1 MRGNSGKPTTSHAI
15 YGYKKDPEDKHHWL
29 IDEEAAAVV
38 RRIFRLSVEGY
49 GPQEIARIL
58 MNDKIERP
66 SCYLARRG
74 QGTMKTSADLSKPYD
89 WNCSTVR
96 LIIEKPEYMGHTVN
110 FRSHKESYKDKYAIA
125 RPPEEWKVFE
135 NTHEAIV
142 DPETWALA
150 QRVRETVR
158 RTDSTGVANPL
169 TGLVYCADCG
179 AKMYNH
185 RHVSRAIKAGKGP
198 DPVSGLYPYDC
209 FNCSTYMLSV
219 HRTNIECTAHHIS
232 TKALRTLLLDTIR
245 AVSTYAIS
253 NEADFLEKVRAASQI
268 QQKEAAKE
276 MQRKLKR
283 DRKRSAEL
291 DHLIKRLYESLV
303 KEQITEKRFELLSAE
318 YEREQ
323 EELSGA
329 IEKAQS
335 ELDAFH
341 EDTVRADSFL
351 EIARR
356 YTDFSELTAPMIFEF
371 VDKIIVH
378 APEKIDGER
387 SQEVEI
393 FLKFIG
399 RFDVPMPEPTPEEL
413 AQQEKL
419 RRRRARDR
427 EKLRRWREKV
437 RQEKAAAEAEGSAMD
452 TGTKE

>member
-1 MRGNSGKPTTSHAI
+1 M
-15 YGYKKDPEDKHHWL
+15 
-29 IDEEAAAVV
+29 
-38 RRIFRLSVEGY
+38 
-49 GPQEIARIL
+49 
-58 MNDKIERP
+58 
-66 SCYLARRG
+66 
-74 QGTMKTSADLSKPYD
+74 
-89 WNCSTVR
+89 
-96 LIIEKPEYMGHTVN
+96 
-110 FRSHKESYKDKYAIA
+110 
-125 RPPEEWKVFE
+125 
-135 NTHEAIV
+135 
-142 DPETWALA
+142 
-150 QRVRETVR
+150 
-158 RTDSTGVANPL
+158 
-169 TGLVYCADCG
+169 
-179 AKMYNH
+179 
-185 RHVSRAIKAGKGP
+185 
-198 DPVSGLYPYDC
+198 
-209 FNCSTYMLSV
+209 
-219 HRTNIECTAHHIS
+219 
-232 TKALRTLLLDTIR
+232 RTLLLDTIR
-245 AVSTYAIS
+245 TVSTYAIS
-253 NEADFLEKVRAASQI
+253 NEAEFLEKVRTASQI
-268 QQKEAAKE
+268 QQKDAARE

-283 DRKRSAEL
+283 DRKRSSEL

-323 EELSGA
+323 EELNDA

-419 RRRRARDR
+419 RRRRAKAR
-427 EKLRRWREKV
+427 EKLRQWREKV

-452 TGTKE
+452 TGRKE

>member
-1 MRGNSGKPTTSHAI
+1 
-15 YGYKKDPEDKHHWL
+15 
-29 IDEEAAAVV
+29 
-38 RRIFRLSVEGY
+38 
-49 GPQEIARIL
+49 
-58 MNDKIERP
+58 
-66 SCYLARRG
+66 
-74 QGTMKTSADLSKPYD
+74 MKTSADLSKPYD

-110 FRSHKESYKDKYAIA
+110 FRSHKESYKDNHATA

-232 TKALRTLLLDTIR
+232 TKALRALLLDTIR

-253 NEADFLEKVRAASQI
+253 NEAEFWEKVRVASQI

-291 DHLIKRLYESLV
+291 DHLIKRPYESLV

-323 EELSGA
+323 EEL
-329 IEKAQS
+329 
-335 ELDAFH
+335 
-341 EDTVRADSFL
+341 T
-351 EIARR
+351 
-356 YTDFSELTAPMIFEF
+356 TPMIFEF
-371 VDKIIVH
+371 VDRIIVH

-427 EKLRRWREKV
+427 EKLRRWREQV
-437 RQEKAAAEAEGSAMD
+437 RREKAAAEAEGSAVD